1 MEAGKLDGEC
11 RDQTALGVSCAT
23 VRSLIM
29 TLWEMGSQRI
39 LLSKDPKDNLGLGFD
54 HSKLY
59 LLTQSTAASQ
69 TADLN
74 EEAKKPH
81 FIPDL
86 PFLS

>member
-1 MEAGKLDGEC
+1 
-11 RDQTALGVSCAT
+11 
-23 VRSLIM
+23 M